1 MVIKSEDVRFFE
13 EIRLSGSGGQG
24 LITAGIILA
33 KSAVYKGIRVT
44 QTQSYGPESRGGAS
58 RADVIMSD
66 TEFFYPEAT
75 SFDILLCLTQEACD
89 KYAPNL
95 KEDGI
100 LIVDSTLVKNISMID
115 NKVYELPFTNIAHE
129 KLGSILPTN
138 IISLSFLVRKTDI
151 ICEKSLKKAIK
162 TTMKARHI
170 DMNLK
175 AMKIG
180 FKLADEYNSED

>member
-66 TEFFYPEAT
+66 KEFFFPEAT

-100 LIVDSTLVKNISMID
+100 LIVDSSLVKNISMID
-115 NKVYELPFTNIAHE
+115 NKVYEI
-129 KLGSILPTN
+129 
-138 IISLSFLVRKTDI
+138 
-151 ICEKSLKKAIK
+151 
-162 TTMKARHI
+162 
-170 DMNLK
+170 
-175 AMKIG
+175 
-180 FKLADEYNSED
+180 